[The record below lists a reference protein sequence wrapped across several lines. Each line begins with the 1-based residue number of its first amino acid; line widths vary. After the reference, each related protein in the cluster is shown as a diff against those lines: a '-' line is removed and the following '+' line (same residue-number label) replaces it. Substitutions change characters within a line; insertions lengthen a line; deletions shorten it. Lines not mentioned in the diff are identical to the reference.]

1 MKERLA
7 MFDFDGTLY
16 DTVPANYAAY
26 RDTLARHGFT
36 LDETY
41 FKEQCYGRHYKDF
54 LPPIIGSDEH
64 LLDVIHRE
72 KLANYSE
79 QLTLVREHTA
89 LFDLLHT
96 LRTTHYIAL
105 VTTASKSGVMS
116 ILEQFGRTGEFD
128 LILTQQDI
136 PKNKPAPD
144 GYLLAMEHFGIPAQR
159 SIIFEDS
166 ESGIAAARASGAP
179 YLVVQD
185 IP

>member
-7 MFDFDGTLY
+7 LFDFDGTLF

-54 LPPIIGSDEH
+54 LPPIIGPDEN
-64 LLDVIHRE
+64 LLDLIHRE
-72 KLANYSE
+72 KIACYPELLN
-79 QLTLVREHTA
+79 LVREHTA

-96 LRTTHYIAL
+96 LRPTHYTAL
-105 VTTASKSGVMS
+105 VTTASKAGVMA
-116 ILEQFGRTGEFD
+116 ILDLFGRADEFD

-144 GYLLAMEHFGIPAQR
+144 GYLMAMKHFNIPAER
-159 SIIFEDS
+159 TMIFEDS
-166 ESGIAAARASGAP
+166 EIGIAAAKASGAP
-179 YLVVQD
+179 YLVVQE